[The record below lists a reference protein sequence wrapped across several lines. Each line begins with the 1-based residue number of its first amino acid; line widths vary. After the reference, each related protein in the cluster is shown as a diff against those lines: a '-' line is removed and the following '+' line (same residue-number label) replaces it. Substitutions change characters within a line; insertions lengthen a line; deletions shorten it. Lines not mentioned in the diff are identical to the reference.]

1 MCGESPS
8 NFAAKWHCDRR
19 VPVYGAA
26 LHSWSGLPLGNGQ
39 TGDFSLN
46 TCINNLDRYT
56 HLNCLTSRSSRYS
69 PGAARDMIPLSA
81 FFEAFTLLERHHFK
95 DLVFR
100 LHTTGGS
107 HETDGAFLRIHVIF
121 HCNENIDTV
130 AAYGNTHHQKQ
141 QLIGTFFDFLYCL
154 LFSLLF
160 LGARA
165 STMMSSWSWVMKP
178 PEKTKLK
185 EHIDMPRAGNTGCS
199 CYGSHLGLIL

>member
-1 MCGESPS
+1 LCGESPS
-8 NFAAKWHCDRR
+8 NFAAKWHCDLR

-121 HCNENIDTV
+121 SLQRKHRHGGGIRKHSSPKTTINRYILRL
-130 AAYGNTHHQKQ
+130 
-141 QLIGTFFDFLYCL
+141 LILFT
-154 LFSLLF
+154 FSLLF

-178 PEKTKLK
+178 PEKTKLM
-185 EHIDMPRAGNTGCS
+185 EGDESSGVC
-199 CYGSHLGLIL
+199 GLIGLTACMRGSRK